1 MKIAHKLLI
10 ALAIPTVFLLLIG
23 MFGWYSVK
31 NQNESIKTIYLD
43 RVIPLRDL
51 KVIADAYAVSII
63 DAVNKTNAGVMPA
76 QDTLAA
82 LKKAQDVV
90 EEKWNG
96 YLSTYLTDEEQKLAK
111 ETDKLLKNFQ
121 PNEQQ
126 LINFLETKQGL
137 IPGQLNDFDGV
148 LYAEVDPISDHIS
161 ALIDLQ
167 LRVVKDE
174 YNTSNSL
181 FATITWVNWLAIIT
195 AILISAIS
203 GYLIIKKLIT
213 QLGGEPAYAVN
224 IANEIAQ
231 GNLAVRINDAPEGSL
246 INAMKKMSQELI
258 KIITSVQSSSENIL
272 ESSLT
277 LEQMSSKSI
286 SELANQ
292 QHETEL
298 VASAM
303 HEMSAT
309 VTEVARNAQG
319 ASAGTVSADSEATDG
334 NNLVNDAIHA
344 IHDLSKEVEDTSAA
358 IASLANDSQEIGKVL
373 EVIRNIAS
381 QTNLLA
387 LNAAIEAARA
397 GEQGRGF
404 AVVADEV
411 RTLAGRT
418 QASTESIQD
427 MILRLQTGVSNAV
440 ETMERSRIQARQ
452 TVDLAGKT
460 QSALASIKS
469 SISQISD
476 VNMQIAAATEEQT
489 MVAEEIHRNVVN
501 ISKVTDL
508 SVGTAEQV
516 KRCSQGLVATS
527 ETLREQVS
535 HFILHANAH
544 EVNSQTVVAEQARG
558 AEASQRMKKSTRG
571 VVTSPEIFREQ
582 AGNFAMQSN

>member
-10 ALAIPTVFLLLIG
+10 ALAIPTFFLLLIG

-96 YLSTYLTDEEQKLAK
+96 YLSTYLTDEEQKLAH
-111 ETDKLLKNFQ
+111 ETDKLLKDFQ
-121 PNEQQ
+121 PDQQQ
-126 LINFLETKQGL
+126 LIKFLESKQGL
-137 IPGQLNDFDGV
+137 IPGQLNDFDGI
-148 LYAEVDPISDHIS
+148 LYAKVDPISDHIS
-161 ALIDLQ
+161 ALIELQ
-167 LRVVKDE
+167 LSVVKDE
-174 YNTSNSL
+174 YNNSHSL
-181 FATITWVNWLAIIT
+181 FVTITWVNWLAIIA

-203 GYLIIKKLIT
+203 GYLIIKKLIR
-213 QLGGEPAYAVN
+213 QLGGEPTYAVH

-231 GNLAVRINDAPEGSL
+231 GNLAVKINHAPEGSL

-272 ESSLT
+272 ESSLN

-286 SELANQ
+286 SDLANQ

-319 ASAGTVSADSEATDG
+319 ASAGTMNADSEVTDG
-334 NNLVNDAIHA
+334 NNLVNNAIHA

-427 MILRLQTGVSNAV
+427 MILRLQTGVANAV
-440 ETMERSRIQARQ
+440 ETMERSRVQARQ
-452 TVDLAGKT
+452 TVELAGKT
-460 QSALASIKS
+460 QSALTSIKS

-516 KRCSQGLVATS
+516 KKCSQGLVSTS
-527 ETLREQVS
+527 ETLREQVR
-535 HFILHANAH
+535 HFILHEN
-544 EVNSQTVVAEQARG
+544 VRDDNSKAVLTDKTVGYEENQVIRSARG
-558 AEASQRMKKSTRG
+558 VLA
-571 VVTSPEIFREQ
+571 
-582 AGNFAMQSN
+582 